1 MYDLTDM
8 VSQVKLRSI
17 DKLKWERTAVVPRT
31 SERRCAKHAVWI
43 FTSFSCK
50 LLWLRQCLE
59 KTRKKK
65 FFLTI
70 SEVGLYSGRVTKM
83 TTQGSLQKFL
93 QTGGSGVYYY
103 TQYNINSRYSC
114 PMFTSCCVQSC
125 WKGTRE
131 IKNNIS
137 NTADR
142 KKYLTL

>member
-43 FTSFSCK
+43 FTSLSCK

-59 KTRKKK
+59 KTRKKI
-65 FFLTI
+65 LNI
-70 SEVGLYSGRVTKM
+70 RSWVIQYGRVTKM

-125 WKGTRE
+125 WRGTRE
-131 IKNNIS
+131 IKNNFS